1 MREEVGGTVSGL
13 HVVFQGLWAS
23 KLGDFQELPA
33 RFSGSLVH
41 SWEPGRR
48 PLPHFRRWQAGNSQ
62 RQTAVGTGL
71 TVRKYVAAAQREGIA
86 RDGPAHTTTTPAID
100 PGIA

>member
-1 MREEVGGTVSGL
+1 M
-13 HVVFQGLWAS
+13 
-23 KLGDFQELPA
+23 
-33 RFSGSLVH
+33 
-41 SWEPGRR
+41 
-48 PLPHFRRWQAGNSQ
+48 PHFRRWQAGNSQ

-71 TVRKYVAAAQREGIA
+71 SRDTVRKYVAAAQREGIA